1 MFSIS
6 FSLDKILVLLIIV
19 GTIFSLQRMYE
30 TFIDNHQGRMSFPN
44 HSLTS
49 RDKHLN
55 SLHLSH
61 GWRNAYRIGGGS
73 PLFRVMLEMREN
85 HKHYKIYHVIILL
98 KMIPLN
104 ITLFLNKD

>member
-30 TFIDNHQGRMSFPN
+30 NFIDNHQGRMSFPN
-44 HSLTS
+44 HTLTS

-55 SLHLSH
+55 SLHLPH

-73 PLFRVMLEMREN
+73 PIFRVPARNEGKSQGLQ
-85 HKHYKIYHVIILL
+85 KILCNYPIKDNTPKYH
-98 KMIPLN
+98 P
-104 ITLFLNKD
+104 FFE

>member
-44 HSLTS
+44 YALTS

-73 PLFRVMLEMREN
+73 PLFRVPARNEGKSQALQN
-85 HKHYKIYHVIILL
+85 IPCNYPIKDDTPKYH
-98 KMIPLN
+98 P
-104 ITLFLNKD
+104 FFE